1 MDNQACTAGSGT
13 GRRVTDAAAFCFNP
27 KKREIIHIAFIF
39 RTKKDTILT
48 SKTGKEVF
56 KMSKILNKKVMGV
69 IALALVCVFAGT
81 VIGAVQPSASAEE
94 KVVLTSPF
102 TEAIAKVRD
111 SVVGVNNYQ
120 IVNNYGNG
128 YDNFGG
134 YFPWSYFGF
143 GNGYGNGRGNGY
155 GYNQPD
161 SSEEVKYGSG
171 SGVVIAKEYVLT
183 NYHVVEEAHSLKVSI
198 GDDEGDLYDA
208 TVVASNADKDVAVLK
223 VPGLPLEPVEI
234 GDSEKLAVGDWVV
247 CIGNPIG
254 FTGTATAGIVS
265 GLNREIASENS
276 TVDKY
281 GRASQVVNSMIQTD
295 AAINSG
301 NSGGGMFN
309 TDGQLVGIPTLK
321 YSGTRYSSNAAIES
335 IGMCIPINE
344 AKEVIDAALSGKVNE
359 DQKASGT
366 TVTDNSGS
374 DLKGKPRMGVTVTT
388 SDGRN
393 GDYPK
398 GVYIREVEAGSPA
411 EKAGI
416 QAGDIIVEVNGQ
428 VVTSVS
434 EEVEIVSKLSENDE
448 VAVKV
453 FRPKEVVDAKSGR
466 ISTEGDYMDM
476 TVVLAMIDTVNQ

>member
-1 MDNQACTAGSGT
+1 M
-13 GRRVTDAAAFCFNP
+13 
-27 KKREIIHIAFIF
+27 K
-39 RTKKDTILT
+39 
-48 SKTGKEVF
+48 
-56 KMSKILNKKVMGV
+56 KILNRKVLSV

-81 VIGAVQPSASAEE
+81 VIGATQPSANAEE

-102 TEAIAKVRD
+102 TEAIATVRN

-120 IVNNYGNG
+120 IMNNYGNG

-134 YFPWSYFGF
+134 YFPWSYFGY

-161 SSEEVKYGSG
+161 TSEEVKYGSG
-171 SGVVIAKEYVLT
+171 SGVVIEKEYVLT
-183 NYHVVEEAHSLKVSI
+183 NYHVVENAHSLKISI
-198 GDDEGDLYDA
+198 GDDEENLYDA
-208 TVVASNADKDVAVLK
+208 TVVASDQDKDVAVLN

-234 GDSEKLAVGDWVV
+234 GNSDELVVGDWVV

-265 GLNREIASENS
+265 GLNREIANENT

-309 TDGQLVGIPTLK
+309 TAGQLVGIPTLK
-321 YSGTRYSSNAAIES
+321 YSGTRYSSSAAIES

-344 AKEVIDAALSGKVNE
+344 AKDVIEAALTGKGNGVKQPAENG
-359 DQKASGT
+359 KASQGGLT
-366 TVTDNSGS
+366 
-374 DLKGKPRMGVTVTT
+374 GKPRMGVTVGT
-388 SDGRN
+388 SNGRN
-393 GDYPK
+393 GAYPR
-398 GVYIREVEAGSPA
+398 GVYIFEVEKDSPA
-411 EKAGI
+411 EQAGLLP
-416 QAGDIIVEVNGQ
+416 GDIIVEVNGEII
-428 VVTSVS
+428 TSVD
-434 EEVEIVSKLSENDE
+434 EEVAAMSDMKEGDE

-453 FRPKEVVDAKSGR
+453 FRPDEVEDAASGR
-466 ISTEGDYMDM
+466 ISTEGEYVDLKV
-476 TVVLAMIDTVNQ
+476 TLALLDQVNQ